1 MKFLKIEYRHYDY
14 KSNEIINKSV
24 RINTEHI
31 EKIDDNR
38 KEIRMVS
45 GSFYELTDNS
55 YTALAS
61 YIIQR

>member
-1 MKFLKIEYRHYDY
+1 MKFLEIEYRHYDY

-55 YTALAS
+55 YIALAS